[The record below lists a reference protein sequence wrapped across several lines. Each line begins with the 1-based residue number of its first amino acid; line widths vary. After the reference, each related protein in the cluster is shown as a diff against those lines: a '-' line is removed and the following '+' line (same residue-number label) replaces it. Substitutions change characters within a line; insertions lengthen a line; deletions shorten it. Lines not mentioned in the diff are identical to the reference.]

1 MDHSTIV
8 AIATPFG
15 SAGIGIIR
23 ISGSKALPIA
33 ASIFCKTGQAACFV
47 NGAGSE
53 PREAL
58 KSHQLYHGH
67 IVDPDNGRI
76 LDEVLVSAMFAPHS
90 YTREDVV
97 EINSHSGA
105 IVLKNILDLV
115 LKKGARLAEP
125 GEFTKRAFVNGRIDL
140 TQAEAVIDV
149 INARTDKAL
158 EIATVHLKGD
168 LKDRIESI
176 REVLLRSLTE
186 IEAAID
192 FPEDVGEIL
201 EPETA
206 ADTLRERVMAP
217 LKTLVEQY
225 LNAHI
230 LRDGMVLA
238 VVGRPNVGKS
248 SLMNRLIRKER
259 VIVSPIPGTT
269 RDFIE
274 ETLNIHGIPTVIADT
289 AGLHATKDPIEVIGI
304 KKTEEYINNADLI
317 LFMVDAS
324 CSLSEEDYNIYETVR
339 EKNMILVLNKSD
351 LVKDGVFLEKPQAWR
366 ISPSVTISALYDRGL
381 DKLKD
386 QIATSSM
393 GDFKLEGRNTIIP
406 NLRHKL
412 AIDRSIKAIAAAVEG
427 IQTHTPFE
435 LVAIDIKAAVASLG
449 EIVGITVKE
458 DILDQIFSRFC
469 IGK

>member
-1 MDHSTIV
+1 MDGSTIA

-23 ISGSKALPIA
+23 ISGSKALSIA
-33 ASIFCKTGQAACFV
+33 AAIFCKTGQAAGLA
-47 NGAGSE
+47 NGAD
-53 PREAL
+53 PQPHEAL

-67 IVDPDNGRI
+67 IVDPDNGRV
-76 LDEVLVSAMFAPHS
+76 LDEVLVSAMYAPHS
-90 YTREDVV
+90 YTRENVV
-97 EINSHSGA
+97 EINSHSGT

-115 LKKGARLAEP
+115 LKKGAQLAEP
-125 GEFTKRAFVNGRIDL
+125 GEFTKRAFINGRIDL

-149 INARTDKAL
+149 INARTGKAL
-158 EIATVHLKGD
+158 EIATAHMKGD
-168 LKDRIESI
+168 FKDRIESI
-176 REVLLRSLTE
+176 RDVLLRLLTE

-201 EPETA
+201 VPETA
-206 ADTLRERVMAP
+206 ADTLREGAMAP
-217 LKTLVEQY
+217 LKTLVDQY

-274 ETLNIHGIPTVIADT
+274 ETVNIHGIPTVIADT

-317 LFMVDAS
+317 LFMVDAGS
-324 CSLSEEDYNIYETVR
+324 PLLEEDYNIFKTVR
-339 EKNMILVLNKSD
+339 KKNVILVLNKSD
-351 LVKDGVFLEKPQAWR
+351 LVEEGFFLEKPHAWD
-366 ISPSVTISALYDRGL
+366 IFPSVTISVLYDRGL

-393 GDFKLEGRNTIIP
+393 GDFDLEERNTIIP

-412 AIDRSIKAIAAAVEG
+412 AIDRSLEAIAAAVEG
-427 IQTHTPFE
+427 IQMHTPFE
-435 LVAIDIKAAVASLG
+435 LVTIDIKAALASLG
-449 EIVGITVKE
+449 EILGITVKE